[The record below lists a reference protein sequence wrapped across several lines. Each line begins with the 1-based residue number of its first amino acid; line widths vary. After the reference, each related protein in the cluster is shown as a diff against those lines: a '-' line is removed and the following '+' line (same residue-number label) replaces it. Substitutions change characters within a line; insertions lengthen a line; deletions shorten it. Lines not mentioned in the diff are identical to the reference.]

1 MQTRVG
7 KGQNQPLIS
16 ILLNCPKSNSE
27 AVGITTLQFA
37 TPNEIARFSFLDL
50 AILPCRQYLARPPER

>member
-7 KGQNQPLIS
+7 KGQNPPLIS
-16 ILLNCPKSNSE
+16 TLLNCPKSNSE

-37 TPNEIARFSFLDL
+37 MPNEIARFSFLDL
-50 AILPCRQYLARPPER
+50 AICRVDNIERGL

>member
-7 KGQNQPLIS
+7 KSQNPPLIS
-16 ILLNCPKSNSE
+16 TLLNCPKSNSE

-37 TPNEIARFSFLDL
+37 TPNEIARFSLLDL
-50 AILPCRQYLARPPER
+50 AILLCRQYLARPPER

>member
-7 KGQNQPLIS
+7 KGQNPPLIS

-37 TPNEIARFSFLDL
+37 TPNEIVRFSFLDL
-50 AILPCRQYLARPPER
+50 AILSRKQYLATPLER